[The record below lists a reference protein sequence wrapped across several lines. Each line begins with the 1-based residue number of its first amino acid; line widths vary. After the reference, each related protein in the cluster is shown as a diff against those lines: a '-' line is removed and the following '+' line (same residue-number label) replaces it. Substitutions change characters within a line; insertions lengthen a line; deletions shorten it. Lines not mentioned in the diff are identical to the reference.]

1 MKVLSSTHAI
11 AFANQDFATQFFAEL
26 VVFLLKCGLQ
36 NLFGFVLSY
45 FGEVGLNSKIKY

>member
-36 NLFGFVLSY
+36 NLFGCPELFWCSW
-45 FGEVGLNSKIKY
+45 SR